1 MHESDENEQGHSAAA
16 GDESRFSRRG
26 FLAGVVGAGA
36 AAGLAGA
43 AKGGLAPQAAQA
55 ATATPAVRGA
65 TAPSGPPTTTLPLPT
80 TTEPE
85 QLLLTWGSD
94 PARSVTVSWSAPG
107 TVAQP
112 APFLVYS
119 NKPIT
124 TGNPGRKVRLPEP
137 APLDVTR
144 HYPQAA
150 SVSFIDGL
158 NGQTTFFYHVQ
169 LTDLEPGTRYYYQVC
184 DGAAAPSVAGSSFA
198 TAPAGRARFR
208 FSSFGDLAT
217 PSWDLN
223 TSGNIWH
230 ESCDNSFY
238 AVTAI
243 ENPGD
248 GRGAPLFHLLNG
260 DLCYANLDIQN
271 APGVW
276 RDFGINM
283 GRSAANRPWMP
294 ALGNHEVEF
303 GVCNEAGQ
311 VGDAPGGVSAQAA
324 AGNYFNGPYGFGHYL
339 SRFLLPDNGV
349 RNWDGNR
356 LRGNFYSFQVGTVKF
371 ISLDADD
378 VIYQDGAS
386 AYLNAAADAPPETTT
401 SGAAI
406 PNGTVTYIHGYT
418 GELEIV
424 AANNSAVP
432 DRRSGQPNLQTLWLE
447 ETLAQARRDPA
458 VDMIVVFMHQCA
470 MSTSLPGNGSDL
482 GVRRAWLPLFDR
494 YQVDLVLS
502 GHEHDYERSYPVRG
516 YDRGAL
522 GTVVSPNP
530 GQTAG
535 AAVDTRRPHVVTTKP
550 GSIDGVPAWD
560 TAEGTVFLVLG
571 GGGTNGPANVYGSDT
586 GDGLP
591 QAKVITQRNAI
602 TGSQA
607 AGFKRNA
614 ADSVEDAPWSAATN
628 AGDAY
633 GYAVFDVDPG
643 QRPGETTITM
653 QYFAIPAVSNEAGS
667 AHDGTTT
674 LPTKPFETFV
684 FGRGIHHS
692 GRGHA
697 EQGEPAVAA
706 STAG

>member
-1 MHESDENEQGHSAAA
+1 MGESDVNEQGHPTA
-16 GDESRFSRRG
+16 GDEPGFSRRS
-26 FLAGVVGAGA
+26 FLVGVVGVGA
-36 AAGLAGA
+36 AVRLAGA
-43 AKGGLAPQAAQA
+43 VREGLAPQAAQA
-55 ATATPAVRGA
+55 A

-85 QLLLTWGSD
+85 QLLLTWGND

-112 APFLVYS
+112 APFLAYS
-119 NKPIT
+119 TRPIT
-124 TGNPGRKVRLPEP
+124 AGNPGRRVRLPEP

-144 HYPQAA
+144 HYPEAA
-150 SVSFIDGL
+150 SVSFTDGL
-158 NGQTTFFYHVQ
+158 NDQTTYFYHVQ
-169 LTDLEPGTRYYYQVC
+169 LIDLEPGTRYYYQVC
-184 DGAAAPSVAGSSFA
+184 DGAATPSTAGSSFE
-198 TAPAGRARFR
+198 TAPSGRARFR

-230 ESCDNSFY
+230 ESCDNSYY
-238 AVTAI
+238 AVSAI

-276 RDFGINM
+276 RDFGVNM

-311 VGDAPGGVSAQAA
+311 AGDAPGGVCAQGA

-349 RNWDGNR
+349 TNWDGNR

-371 ISLDADD
+371 ISVDADD
-378 VIYQDGAS
+378 IIYQDGAS
-386 AYLNAAADAPPETTT
+386 AYLNAAPDAAPETTT

-418 GELEIV
+418 GELKIIT
-424 AANNSAVP
+424 ASNSAVP
-432 DRRSGQPNLQTLWLE
+432 DRGSAKPNLQTLWLE
-447 ETLAQARRDPA
+447 RTLAEARRDPT

-470 MSTSLPGNGSDL
+470 MSTSVPGNGSDL
-482 GVRRAWLPLFDR
+482 GIRRAWLPLFDR
-494 YQVDLVLS
+494 YEVDLVLS
-502 GHEHDYERSYPVRG
+502 GHEHDYERTYPVRG
-516 YDRGAL
+516 YDPGAH

-530 GQTAG
+530 GQTTG
-535 AAVDTRRPHVVTTKP
+535 EAVDTRRPAVVTTQP
-550 GSIDGVPAWD
+550 GSVNGVPAWN

-571 GGGTNGPANVYGSDT
+571 GGGTNGPANVYGTDVA
-586 GDGLP
+586 DGLP

-602 TGSQA
+602 TGSQET
-607 AGFKRNA
+607 GFKRNA
-614 ADSVEDAPWSAATN
+614 ADSIEDAPWSAATN

-633 GYAVFDVDPG
+633 GYAIFDVDPG
-643 QRPGETTITM
+643 RRPGETTITM
-653 QYFAIPAVSNEAGS
+653 QYFAIPAVTNEAGS

-674 LPTKPFETFV
+674 LPTTPFETFV
-684 FGRGIHHS
+684 FGRGIRRFS
-692 GRGHA
+692 RGA
-697 EQGEPAVAA
+697 AGQDEPAVAG
-706 STAG
+706 SAGS